1 MRRGGQNRK
10 VEKVTDYLAHLR
22 LGHTARSSFVFTV
35 VSALPAP
42 AVDDAPANGSAQG
55 DLDGGHAGKPFERQV
70 TQTLMQALDAT
81 KKAAASARHGEAL
94 QAFQG
99 TVKDGV
105 SANLCDAIVALM
117 DMSPNQEIEFA
128 MRWAATYAKPQGV
141 PDKIVFQKKNI
152 QIIEEAGDAFW
163 GMSKD
168 HDARLEGVVAAVD
181 TNGGGSGVAAT
192 ITGYVDG
199 RARQIRAAFGGEYLA
214 GLIRA
219 YEDRLLI
226 KCEGDL
232 VREHGQYILKNARYL
247 EPIDPMK
254 RR

>member
-1 MRRGGQNRK
+1 
-10 VEKVTDYLAHLR
+10 
-22 LGHTARSSFVFTV
+22 
-35 VSALPAP
+35 
-42 AVDDAPANGSAQG
+42 
-55 DLDGGHAGKPFERQV
+55 
-70 TQTLMQALDAT
+70 MQALEAT
-81 KKAAASARHGEAL
+81 KRAAASAKQGEAL
-94 QAFQG
+94 RAFQG

-105 SANLCDAIVALM
+105 SANLCDAIVAM
-117 DMSPNQEIEFA
+117 TDMSPSQEIELA

-152 QIIEEAGDAFW
+152 QIIEEASDAFW

-168 HDARLEGVVAAVD
+168 HDTRLEGVVAAVE

-199 RARQIRAAFGGEYLA
+199 RARQIRAMFGGEYLA

-219 YEDRLLI
+219 YEDRLLV

-232 VREHGQYILKNARYL
+232 VREHGHYILKNARYFEL
-247 EPIDPMK
+247 IDPIKK
-254 RR
+254 R